1 MASVQSSLVMHP
13 IDEFGSEAQ
22 KAKYLPGLGKQ
33 IVFLDI
39 SGKNLMKI
47 FKFKPREN

>member
-33 IVFLDI
+33 IILDI
-39 SGKNLMKI
+39 SGNSLTK
-47 FKFKPREN
+47 FSKFKPREN